1 MDKDIV
7 TQKYSLKKQIRNN
20 TAMIIN
26 ADDFGYS
33 ESVNK
38 AISDCFERGLIN
50 RTTIMVNMP
59 CAEAAAA
66 TAKEKGFFDKV
77 GLHINLTEGKALS
90 AKCSASPLC
99 DENGYFKGTFHIP
112 FKSRLYLPKAV
123 RRAIFAEVE
132 AQINKYI
139 EMGFTLMHADSHN
152 YTHSY
157 LSVYSEVGKL
167 LKKYNFKSTR
177 ISRNVSPEDFS
188 FLFKLYKDIFNR
200 LIRNLK
206 TGDGHIIRTEKYF
219 GSVQDFN
226 GCKDKSTVK
235 NSLELMT
242 HPDYIDGVLTDNT
255 LPNPHPFVTEEWIR
269 ENGLILQ

>member
-1 MDKDIV
+1 
-7 TQKYSLKKQIRNN
+7 
-20 TAMIIN
+20 MIIN

-38 AISDCFERGLIN
+38 AISDCFEKGLIN

-59 CAEAAAA
+59 YTEDAADI
-66 TAKEKGFFDKV
+66 AKENGFFDKV

-90 AKCSASPLC
+90 DTCSVSPLC
-99 DENGYFKGTFHIP
+99 DENGYFIGKFHIP
-112 FKSRLYLPKAV
+112 FKSRLYLPRSIKC
-123 RRAIFAEVE
+123 AIYAEVE

-157 LSVYSEVGKL
+157 FSVYSEVSKL

-177 ISRNVSPEDFS
+177 ISRNISSQGFSP
-188 FLFKLYKDIFNR
+188 LFKIYKDVFNN
-200 LIRNLK
+200 LIAHLK
-206 TGDGHIIRTEKYF
+206 AADGSIIRTEKYF

-226 GCKDKSTVK
+226 GCQNKDIVK

-242 HPDYIDGVLTDNT
+242 HPDYINGVLTDNT
-255 LPNPHPFVTEEWIR
+255 LPTPHPFVSEEWIK
-269 ENGLILQ
+269 ENGLIL